1 MENDYPEI
9 TEFREYEFDE
19 NLAQKKRL
27 GNLGEV
33 WCKFFFHFLF
43 LFFDI
48 GIALSFSSCLCKY
61 FSKNYAL
68 VIALNQHLQPQLFK
82 GDE

>member
-33 WCKFFFHFLF
+33 WCKFFFHFF
-43 LFFDI
+43 IFIF
-48 GIALSFSSCLCKY
+48 
-61 FSKNYAL
+61 
-68 VIALNQHLQPQLFK
+68 
-82 GDE
+82 